1 MAKAIEK
8 IKDTY
13 KANKNILFI
22 VFILIILVIDVIM
35 YSNFIYNE
43 RSYYTENYLSYDASL
58 KNDENS
64 SSEQNENAD
73 TLDTEKDENKE
84 NFSPN
89 LDGKA
94 EVRQSFVST
103 RNNLEAIA
111 LGFDKSFR
119 TYSPDPINIK
129 IIDKENN
136 TTIAEYNSI
145 YDEPVQSD
153 TKYKFAF
160 DKQSNSKDR
169 EYEIVITYENG
180 SSSNPVLYNT
190 EKTYENGTLTINEE
204 EQPGTLSFE
213 IYYYSRY
220 ATIIFTVAIIAI
232 TIISILA
239 LYLLMFKNIKFEKLF
254 VCTVL
259 VLGLAYVFVIP
270 MYRGHDE
277 HAHFFKAYEIS
288 TGVFNT
294 PIINE
299 HSITTI
305 PSAFFDVLHE
315 DYNTEERYI
324 NATYYDDVIRSAGV
338 EVDEENTITVGG
350 EYMAVYSPLPYI
362 PQALTIRIM
371 SLFTDNLL
379 IIFYMTR
386 IVNLLVSVFLLY
398 LAIKIIPFGKNIIF
412 FIAIIPTTLSQIA
425 SVSPDALT
433 ITSSI
438 LFVAYLL
445 KLIFGKDKITIK
457 NIITLAVIGTV
468 LGLCKIVY
476 VPLALLT
483 LLIPKEKYN
492 KKRDRVLM
500 CVLAV
505 ALPIIANL
513 AWLGVASTHLSL
525 IDNNKSDAQKLNILS
540 NPIEYLRICFYTLYH
555 DFDLYLMQ
563 LFGGFMEHIEMVH
576 VGWINVI
583 AYIIIFII
591 IVLFDKDIKDKLD
604 KKMKITI
611 SIVLFI
617 ICGLIYTSIYMQ
629 WSTLKNYYING
640 VQGRYFVE
648 LLLPFMLVL
657 GQNKLVKESGKI
669 NLVKVIAYSGV
680 LLNTVAILT
689 AVITYI

>member
-1 MAKAIEK
+1 MTKAIKK
-8 IKDTY
+8 IKDTC
-13 KANKNILFI
+13 KANKKILFI
-22 VFILIILVIDVIM
+22 VFILIILVVDVIM

-119 TYSPDPINIK
+119 TYSPNPINIK

-362 PQALTIRIM
+362 PQALTIRLM

-398 LAIKIIPFGKNIIF
+398 LAIKIVPFGKNIIF

-476 VPLALLT
+476 VPLAFLT

>member
-43 RSYYTENYLSYDASL
+43 RSYYTEDYLAYDSSL
-58 KNDENS
+58 KSDENVGASRINQNVNVDGS
-64 SSEQNENAD
+64 S
-73 TLDTEKDENKE
+73 
-84 NFSPN
+84 PY
-89 LDGKA
+89 LDGRV

-111 LGFDKSFR
+111 IGFDKSFR

-136 TTIAEYNSI
+136 TIIAEYNSI

-259 VLGLAYVFVIP
+259 ILGLAYVFVIP

-505 ALPIIANL
+505 ALPILANL

-680 LLNTVAILT
+680 LLNAVAILT

>member
-43 RSYYTENYLSYDASL
+43 RSYYTEDYLAYDSSL
-58 KNDENS
+58 KSDENVGASRINQNVNVDGS
-64 SSEQNENAD
+64 S
-73 TLDTEKDENKE
+73 
-84 NFSPN
+84 PY
-89 LDGKA
+89 LDGRV

-204 EQPGTLSFE
+204 KQPGTLSFE

>member
-43 RSYYTENYLSYDASL
+43 RSYYTEDYLAYDSSL
-58 KNDENS
+58 KSDENVGASRINQNVNVDGS
-64 SSEQNENAD
+64 S
-73 TLDTEKDENKE
+73 
-84 NFSPN
+84 PY
-89 LDGKA
+89 LDGRV

-145 YDEPVQSD
+145 YDEPVQGD

-505 ALPIIANL
+505 ALPILANL

-680 LLNTVAILT
+680 LLNAVAILT

>member
-43 RSYYTENYLSYDASL
+43 RSYYTEDYLAYDSSL
-58 KNDENS
+58 KSDENVGASRINQNVNVDGS
-64 SSEQNENAD
+64 S
-73 TLDTEKDENKE
+73 
-84 NFSPN
+84 PY
-89 LDGKA
+89 LDGRV

-111 LGFDKSFR
+111 IGFDKSFR

-136 TTIAEYNSI
+136 TIIAEYNSI

-180 SSSNPVLYNT
+180 SSSTPVLYNT

-204 EQPGTLSFE
+204 KQPGTLSFE

-259 VLGLAYVFVIP
+259 ILGLAYVFVIP

-505 ALPIIANL
+505 ALPILANL

-648 LLLPFMLVL
+648 LLLPFMLEL

>member
-43 RSYYTENYLSYDASL
+43 RSYYTEDYLAYDSSL
-58 KNDENS
+58 KSDENGEALRLDQSENVDGS
-64 SSEQNENAD
+64 S
-73 TLDTEKDENKE
+73 
-84 NFSPN
+84 PY
-89 LDGKA
+89 LDGRV

-111 LGFDKSFR
+111 IGFDKSFR

-136 TTIAEYNSI
+136 TIIAEYNSI

-169 EYEIVITYENG
+169 EYEIVITYENE

-204 EQPGTLSFE
+204 KQPGTLSFE

-259 VLGLAYVFVIP
+259 ILGLAYVFVIP

-583 AYIIIFII
+583 AYIIILII

>member
-1 MAKAIEK
+1 MTKAIKK
-8 IKDTY
+8 IKDTC
-13 KANKNILFI
+13 KANKKILFI
-22 VFILIILVIDVIM
+22 VFILIILVVDVIM

-129 IIDKENN
+129 IIDKKNN

-254 VCTVL
+254 ICTVL

-476 VPLALLT
+476 VPLAFLT

-505 ALPIIANL
+505 ALPILANL

>member
-43 RSYYTENYLSYDASL
+43 RSYYTEDYLAYDSSL
-58 KNDENS
+58 KSDENGEAS
-64 SSEQNENAD
+64 RLDQNENVD
-73 TLDTEKDENKE
+73 GS
-84 NFSPN
+84 SPY
-89 LDGKA
+89 LDGRV

-204 EQPGTLSFE
+204 KQPGTLSFE

-259 VLGLAYVFVIP
+259 ILGLAYVFVIP

-299 HSITTI
+299 HSINTI

>member
-43 RSYYTENYLSYDASL
+43 RSYYTEDYLAYDSSL
-58 KNDENS
+58 KSDENGEALRLDQSENVDGS
-64 SSEQNENAD
+64 S
-73 TLDTEKDENKE
+73 
-84 NFSPN
+84 PY
-89 LDGKA
+89 LDGRV

-111 LGFDKSFR
+111 IGFDKSFR

-136 TTIAEYNSI
+136 TIIVEYNSI

-204 EQPGTLSFE
+204 KQPGTLSFE

-259 VLGLAYVFVIP
+259 ILGLAYVFVIP

-398 LAIKIIPFGKNIIF
+398 LTIKIIPFGKNIIF

-583 AYIIIFII
+583 AYIIILII

>member
-1 MAKAIEK
+1 M
-8 IKDTY
+8 
-13 KANKNILFI
+13 
-22 VFILIILVIDVIM
+22 
-35 YSNFIYNE
+35 
-43 RSYYTENYLSYDASL
+43 
-58 KNDENS
+58 
-64 SSEQNENAD
+64 
-73 TLDTEKDENKE
+73 
-84 NFSPN
+84 
-89 LDGKA
+89 DGRV

-111 LGFDKSFR
+111 IGFDKSFR

-136 TTIAEYNSI
+136 TIIAEYNSI

-315 DYNTEERYI
+315 DYNTGERYI

-591 IVLFDKDIKDKLD
+591 IVLFDKDIKGKLD

>member
-1 MAKAIEK
+1 MLKNMK
-8 IKDTY
+8 LIKNTINS
-13 KANKNILFI
+13 NKKILFI
-22 VFILIILVIDVIM
+22 VFILIILVIDVVM

-43 RSYYTENYLSYDASL
+43 RSYYTENYLSYDRSL
-58 KNDENS
+58 KNDESAESASN
-64 SSEQNENAD
+64 EQNEEPSS
-73 TLDTEKDENKE
+73 T
-84 NFSPN
+84 N
-89 LDGKA
+89 LDGKV
-94 EVRQSFVST
+94 EVVQSFVST

-111 LGFDKSFR
+111 IGFDKSFR
-119 TYSPDPINIK
+119 TYSKDPINIK

-160 DKQSNSKDR
+160 DKQPNSKDK
-169 EYEIVITYENG
+169 EYEIVVTYENG
-180 SSSNPVLYNT
+180 SSTNPVLYNT
-190 EKTYENGTLTINEE
+190 AKTYENGTFTINGV
-204 EQPGTLSFE
+204 EQSGSLSFE

-220 ATIIFTVAIIAI
+220 ANIIFTVALIGVTIVAI
-232 TIISILA
+232 VA
-239 LYLLMFKNIKFEKLF
+239 LYLLMFKEFKFEKLF
-254 VCTVL
+254 ICTTL
-259 VLGLAYVFVIP
+259 VLGLAYVFVVP

-277 HAHFFKAYEIS
+277 HAHFFRAYEIS
-288 TGVFNT
+288 TGIFNT
-294 PIINE
+294 PIIDE

-305 PSAFFDVLHE
+305 PAAFSDVLHE
-315 DYNTEERYI
+315 DYNIEERYL
-324 NATYYDDVIRSAGV
+324 NATYYDDIIRSADV
-338 EVDEENTITVGG
+338 EVDEENAITVGG
-350 EYMAVYSPLPYI
+350 EYMAVYSPLPYL
-362 PQALTIRIM
+362 PQALTIRIV
-371 SLFTDNLL
+371 SLFTNNLL
-379 IIFYMTR
+379 IMFYITR

-438 LFVAYLL
+438 LFITYLL
-445 KLIFGKDKITIK
+445 KLIFGKEKITIK
-457 NIITLAVIGTV
+457 NIVVLSVIGVV

-476 VPLALLT
+476 VPFALLT
-483 LLIPKEKYN
+483 LLIPKEKYS

-563 LFGGFMEHIEMVH
+563 LFGGYMEHIEMVR

-583 AYIIIFII
+583 AYIIIFVM
-591 IVLFDKDIKDKLD
+591 IVLFDKDIKDRLD

-611 SIVLFI
+611 SVILFI

-640 VQGRYFVE
+640 VQGRYFIE

-669 NLVKVIAYSGV
+669 NLVKVISYAGV

>member
-43 RSYYTENYLSYDASL
+43 RSYYTEDYLAYDSSL
-58 KNDENS
+58 KSDENVGASRINQNVNVDGS
-64 SSEQNENAD
+64 S
-73 TLDTEKDENKE
+73 
-84 NFSPN
+84 PY
-89 LDGKA
+89 LDGRV

-111 LGFDKSFR
+111 IGFDKSFR

-136 TTIAEYNSI
+136 TIIAEYNSI

-180 SSSNPVLYNT
+180 SSSTPVLYNT

-204 EQPGTLSFE
+204 KQPGTLSFE

-259 VLGLAYVFVIP
+259 ILGLAYVFVIP

-315 DYNTEERYI
+315 DYDTEERYI

-457 NIITLAVIGTV
+457 NIITLAVVGTV

>member
-22 VFILIILVIDVIM
+22 VFILIILVVDIIM

-43 RSYYTENYLSYDASL
+43 RSYYTEDYLAYDSSL
-58 KNDENS
+58 KSDENVGAS
-64 SSEQNENAD
+64 RLDQNENVD
-73 TLDTEKDENKE
+73 GS
-84 NFSPN
+84 SPY
-89 LDGKA
+89 LDGRV

-259 VLGLAYVFVIP
+259 ILGLAYVFVIP

-476 VPLALLT
+476 VPLAFLT

-505 ALPIIANL
+505 ALPILANL

-669 NLVKVIAYSGV
+669 NLVKVITYSGV

>member
-43 RSYYTENYLSYDASL
+43 RSYYTEDYLAYDSSL
-58 KNDENS
+58 KSDENGEALRLDQSENVDGS
-64 SSEQNENAD
+64 S
-73 TLDTEKDENKE
+73 
-84 NFSPN
+84 PY
-89 LDGKA
+89 LDGRV

-111 LGFDKSFR
+111 IGFDKSFR

-136 TTIAEYNSI
+136 TIIAEYNSI

-169 EYEIVITYENG
+169 EYEIVITYENE

-204 EQPGTLSFE
+204 KQPGTLSFE

-259 VLGLAYVFVIP
+259 ILGLAYVFVIP

-398 LAIKIIPFGKNIIF
+398 LTIKIIPFGKNIIF

-583 AYIIIFII
+583 AYIIILII

>member
-43 RSYYTENYLSYDASL
+43 RSYYTEDYLAYDSSL
-58 KNDENS
+58 KSDENVGASRINQNVNVDGS
-64 SSEQNENAD
+64 S
-73 TLDTEKDENKE
+73 
-84 NFSPN
+84 PY
-89 LDGKA
+89 LDGRV

-111 LGFDKSFR
+111 IGFDKSFR

-136 TTIAEYNSI
+136 TIIAEYNSI

-180 SSSNPVLYNT
+180 SSSTPVLYNT

-204 EQPGTLSFE
+204 KQPGTLSFE

-259 VLGLAYVFVIP
+259 ILGLAYVFVIP

>member
-43 RSYYTENYLSYDASL
+43 RSYYTEDYLAYDSSL
-58 KNDENS
+58 KSDENVGASRINQNVNVDGS
-64 SSEQNENAD
+64 S
-73 TLDTEKDENKE
+73 
-84 NFSPN
+84 PY
-89 LDGKA
+89 LDGRV

-180 SSSNPVLYNT
+180 SSSTPVLYNT

-204 EQPGTLSFE
+204 KQPGTLSFE

-259 VLGLAYVFVIP
+259 ILGLAYVFVIP

>member
-1 MAKAIEK
+1 MTKAIKK
-8 IKDTY
+8 IKDTC
-13 KANKNILFI
+13 KANKKILFI
-22 VFILIILVIDVIM
+22 VFILIILVVDVIM

-119 TYSPDPINIK
+119 TYSPDPINVK

-476 VPLALLT
+476 VPLAFLT

-505 ALPIIANL
+505 ALPILANL

-680 LLNTVAILT
+680 LLNAVAILT

>member
-43 RSYYTENYLSYDASL
+43 RSYYTEDYLAYDSSL
-58 KNDENS
+58 KSDENVGASRINQNVNVDGS
-64 SSEQNENAD
+64 S
-73 TLDTEKDENKE
+73 
-84 NFSPN
+84 PY
-89 LDGKA
+89 LDGRV

-111 LGFDKSFR
+111 IGFDKSFR

-136 TTIAEYNSI
+136 TIIAEYNSI

-169 EYEIVITYENG
+169 EYEIVITYENE

-204 EQPGTLSFE
+204 KQPGTLSFE

-259 VLGLAYVFVIP
+259 ILGLAYVFVIP

>member
-22 VFILIILVIDVIM
+22 VFILIILVVDVIM

-43 RSYYTENYLSYDASL
+43 RSYYTEDYLAYDSSL
-58 KNDENS
+58 KSDENVGTSRINQNVNVDGS
-64 SSEQNENAD
+64 SPY
-73 TLDTEKDENKE
+73 LDVRV
-84 NFSPN
+84 
-89 LDGKA
+89 

-111 LGFDKSFR
+111 IGFDKSFR

-136 TTIAEYNSI
+136 TIIAEYNSI

-204 EQPGTLSFE
+204 KQPGTLSFE

-239 LYLLMFKNIKFEKLF
+239 IYLLMFKNIKFEKLF

-259 VLGLAYVFVIP
+259 ILGLAYVFVIP

-476 VPLALLT
+476 VPLAFLT

-505 ALPIIANL
+505 ALPILANL

>member
-1 MAKAIEK
+1 MTKEIKK
-8 IKDTY
+8 IKDTC
-13 KANKNILFI
+13 KANKKILFI
-22 VFILIILVIDVIM
+22 VFILIILVVDVIM

-119 TYSPDPINIK
+119 TYSTDPINIK

-136 TTIAEYNSI
+136 TIIAEYNSI

-204 EQPGTLSFE
+204 KQPGTLSFE

-476 VPLALLT
+476 VPLAFLT

-505 ALPIIANL
+505 ALPILANL

>member
-1 MAKAIEK
+1 MTKAIKK
-8 IKDTY
+8 IKDTC
-13 KANKNILFI
+13 KANKKILFI
-22 VFILIILVIDVIM
+22 VFILIILVVDVIM

-129 IIDKENN
+129 IIDKKNN

-476 VPLALLT
+476 VPLAFLT

-505 ALPIIANL
+505 ALPILANL

>member
-1 MAKAIEK
+1 MTKAIKK
-8 IKDTY
+8 IKDTC
-13 KANKNILFI
+13 KANKKILFI
-22 VFILIILVIDVIM
+22 VFILIILVVDVIM

-259 VLGLAYVFVIP
+259 ILGLAYVFVIP

-476 VPLALLT
+476 VPLAFLT

-505 ALPIIANL
+505 ALPILANL

-680 LLNTVAILT
+680 LLNAVAILT

>member
-259 VLGLAYVFVIP
+259 ILGLAYVFVIP

-505 ALPIIANL
+505 ALPILANL

-591 IVLFDKDIKDKLD
+591 IVLFDKDIKEKLD

-680 LLNTVAILT
+680 LLNAVAILT

>member
-43 RSYYTENYLSYDASL
+43 RSYYTEDYLAYDSSL
-58 KNDENS
+58 KSDENVGASRINQNVNVDGS
-64 SSEQNENAD
+64 SPYLE
-73 TLDTEKDENKE
+73 
-84 NFSPN
+84 
-89 LDGKA
+89 GRV

-111 LGFDKSFR
+111 IGFDKSFR

-136 TTIAEYNSI
+136 TIIAEYNSI

-180 SSSNPVLYNT
+180 SSSTPVLYNT

-204 EQPGTLSFE
+204 KQPGTLSFE

-259 VLGLAYVFVIP
+259 ILGLAYVFVIP

>member
-43 RSYYTENYLSYDASL
+43 RSYYTEDYLAYDSSL
-58 KNDENS
+58 KSDENVGASRINQNVNVDGS
-64 SSEQNENAD
+64 S
-73 TLDTEKDENKE
+73 
-84 NFSPN
+84 PY
-89 LDGKA
+89 LDGRV

-111 LGFDKSFR
+111 IGFDKSFR

-136 TTIAEYNSI
+136 TIIAEYNSI

-180 SSSNPVLYNT
+180 SSSTPVLYNT

-204 EQPGTLSFE
+204 KQPGTLSFE

-259 VLGLAYVFVIP
+259 ILGLAYVFVIP

-315 DYNTEERYI
+315 DYDTEERYI

>member
-1 MAKAIEK
+1 MTKEIKK
-8 IKDTY
+8 IKDTC
-13 KANKNILFI
+13 KANKKILFI
-22 VFILIILVIDVIM
+22 VFILIILVVDVIM

-324 NATYYDDVIRSAGV
+324 NATYYDDVIRSTGV

-476 VPLALLT
+476 VPLAFLT

-505 ALPIIANL
+505 VLPILANL

-680 LLNTVAILT
+680 LLNAVAILT

>member
-43 RSYYTENYLSYDASL
+43 RSYYTEDYLAYDSSL
-58 KNDENS
+58 KSDENVGASRINQNVNVDGS
-64 SSEQNENAD
+64 S
-73 TLDTEKDENKE
+73 
-84 NFSPN
+84 PY
-89 LDGKA
+89 LDGRV

-111 LGFDKSFR
+111 IGFDKSFR

-136 TTIAEYNSI
+136 TIIAEYNSI

-169 EYEIVITYENG
+169 EYEIVITYENE

-190 EKTYENGTLTINEE
+190 EKTYENGTLTIIEE
-204 EQPGTLSFE
+204 KQPGTLSFE

-259 VLGLAYVFVIP
+259 ILGLAYVFVIP

>member
-43 RSYYTENYLSYDASL
+43 RSYYTEDYLAYDSSL
-58 KNDENS
+58 KSDENVGASRINQNVNVDGS
-64 SSEQNENAD
+64 S
-73 TLDTEKDENKE
+73 
-84 NFSPN
+84 PY
-89 LDGKA
+89 LDGRV

-136 TTIAEYNSI
+136 TIIAEYNSI

-305 PSAFFDVLHE
+305 PSTFFDVLHE

>member
-43 RSYYTENYLSYDASL
+43 RSYYTEDYLAYDSSL
-58 KNDENS
+58 KSDENVGASRINQNVNVDGS
-64 SSEQNENAD
+64 S
-73 TLDTEKDENKE
+73 
-84 NFSPN
+84 PY
-89 LDGKA
+89 LDGRV

-111 LGFDKSFR
+111 IGFDKSFR

-239 LYLLMFKNIKFEKLF
+239 LYLLMFKNIKFEKLL

-259 VLGLAYVFVIP
+259 VLELAYVFVIP

-476 VPLALLT
+476 VPLAFLT

-505 ALPIIANL
+505 VLPILANL

-680 LLNTVAILT
+680 LLNAVAILT

>member
-43 RSYYTENYLSYDASL
+43 RSYYTEDYLAYDSSL
-58 KNDENS
+58 KSDENVGASRINQNVNVDGS
-64 SSEQNENAD
+64 S
-73 TLDTEKDENKE
+73 
-84 NFSPN
+84 PY
-89 LDGKA
+89 LDGRV

-136 TTIAEYNSI
+136 TIIAEYNSI

-204 EQPGTLSFE
+204 KQPGTLSFE

-259 VLGLAYVFVIP
+259 ILGLAYVFVIP

-505 ALPIIANL
+505 ALPILANL

-680 LLNTVAILT
+680 LLNAVAILT

>member
-43 RSYYTENYLSYDASL
+43 RSYYTEDYLAYDSSL
-58 KNDENS
+58 KSDENVGASRINQNVNVDGS
-64 SSEQNENAD
+64 S
-73 TLDTEKDENKE
+73 
-84 NFSPN
+84 PY
-89 LDGKA
+89 LDGRV
-94 EVRQSFVST
+94 EVKQSFVST

-111 LGFDKSFR
+111 IGFDKSFR

-136 TTIAEYNSI
+136 TIIAEYNSI

-204 EQPGTLSFE
+204 KQPGTLSFE

-259 VLGLAYVFVIP
+259 ILGLAYVFVIP

>member
-43 RSYYTENYLSYDASL
+43 RSYYTEDYLEYDSSL
-58 KNDENS
+58 KSDENVGASRINQNVNVDGS
-64 SSEQNENAD
+64 S
-73 TLDTEKDENKE
+73 
-84 NFSPN
+84 PY
-89 LDGKA
+89 LDGRV

-136 TTIAEYNSI
+136 TIIAEYNSI

-204 EQPGTLSFE
+204 KQPGTLSFE

-259 VLGLAYVFVIP
+259 ILGLAYVFVIP

>member
-1 MAKAIEK
+1 MTKAIKK
-8 IKDTY
+8 IKDTC
-13 KANKNILFI
+13 KANKKILFI
-22 VFILIILVIDVIM
+22 VFILIILVVDVIM

-640 VQGRYFVE
+640 VQGRYFIE

-669 NLVKVIAYSGV
+669 NLVKVIVYSGV
-680 LLNTVAILT
+680 LLNAVAILT

>member
-1 MAKAIEK
+1 M
-8 IKDTY
+8 
-13 KANKNILFI
+13 
-22 VFILIILVIDVIM
+22 
-35 YSNFIYNE
+35 
-43 RSYYTENYLSYDASL
+43 
-58 KNDENS
+58 
-64 SSEQNENAD
+64 
-73 TLDTEKDENKE
+73 
-84 NFSPN
+84 
-89 LDGKA
+89 
-94 EVRQSFVST
+94 
-103 RNNLEAIA
+103 
-111 LGFDKSFR
+111 
-119 TYSPDPINIK
+119 
-129 IIDKENN
+129 
-136 TTIAEYNSI
+136 
-145 YDEPVQSD
+145 
-153 TKYKFAF
+153 
-160 DKQSNSKDR
+160 
-169 EYEIVITYENG
+169 
-180 SSSNPVLYNT
+180 
-190 EKTYENGTLTINEE
+190 TINEE

-259 VLGLAYVFVIP
+259 ILGLAYVFVIP

-476 VPLALLT
+476 VPLAFLT

-505 ALPIIANL
+505 ALPILANL

-680 LLNTVAILT
+680 LLNAVAILT

>member
-43 RSYYTENYLSYDASL
+43 RSYYTEDYLAYDSSL
-58 KNDENS
+58 KSDENVGASRINQNVNVDGS
-64 SSEQNENAD
+64 S
-73 TLDTEKDENKE
+73 
-84 NFSPN
+84 PY
-89 LDGKA
+89 LDGRV

-111 LGFDKSFR
+111 IGFDKSFR

-136 TTIAEYNSI
+136 TIIAEYNSI

-204 EQPGTLSFE
+204 KQPGTLSFE

-259 VLGLAYVFVIP
+259 ILGLAYVFVIP

>member
-43 RSYYTENYLSYDASL
+43 RSYYTEDYLAYDSSL
-58 KNDENS
+58 KSDENVGASRINQNVNVDGS
-64 SSEQNENAD
+64 S
-73 TLDTEKDENKE
+73 
-84 NFSPN
+84 PY
-89 LDGKA
+89 LDGRV

-111 LGFDKSFR
+111 IGFDKSFR

-136 TTIAEYNSI
+136 TIIAEYNSI

>member
-43 RSYYTENYLSYDASL
+43 RSYYTEDYLAYDSSL
-58 KNDENS
+58 KSDENVGASRINQNVNVDGS
-64 SSEQNENAD
+64 S
-73 TLDTEKDENKE
+73 
-84 NFSPN
+84 PY
-89 LDGKA
+89 LDGRV

-111 LGFDKSFR
+111 IGFDKSFR

-136 TTIAEYNSI
+136 TIIAEYNSI

-259 VLGLAYVFVIP
+259 ILGLAYVFVIP

>member
-43 RSYYTENYLSYDASL
+43 RSYYTEDYLAYDSSL
-58 KNDENS
+58 KSDENVGASRINQNVNVDGS
-64 SSEQNENAD
+64 S
-73 TLDTEKDENKE
+73 
-84 NFSPN
+84 PY
-89 LDGKA
+89 LDGRV

-136 TTIAEYNSI
+136 TIIAEYNSI

-259 VLGLAYVFVIP
+259 ILGLAYVFVIP